1 MRYLRLMPEKSLVLL
16 PKRRSLV
23 VERTPA
29 SGGKVLC
36 FGKTEAR
43 FCGKAVVLPD
53 QLPHVRRSSPIRGR
67 FTSHL
72 WDVNLPL
79 VGINSD
85 YGSETAVSGARR
97 LLPSL

>member
-1 MRYLRLMPEKSLVLL
+1 MPEKSLVLL
-16 PKRRSLV
+16 PERRSV
-23 VERTPA
+23 VAERAPA
-29 SGGKVLC
+29 PVEKVLC
-36 FGKTEAR
+36 FGKTEVR
-43 FCGKAVVLPD
+43 FCGKSVVLPD

-85 YGSETAVSGARR
+85 YGSETAVGGVRG